1 MKRKLTMFLTLFFV
15 GLGVITAQTQVRGT
29 VVDETG
35 EPVIGAT
42 IQIKGTSQG
51 TVSDIDGNFTLSAPA
66 GGTLIVSYVGMQT
79 QEIPVS
85 ANVNAILI
93 ADSELLEDVVV
104 IGYGSARKISSTVGS
119 VVNVSSEEISDKP
132 IANPLDA
139 LQGKVPGL
147 QVFTSSGEPSQLSS
161 VRLHGVGSLGASST
175 PLYVLDGVPIQ
186 SGTLLGLNPQDFE
199 SVTVLKDASA
209 TSIYGARAANGVIY
223 ITTKRGKIGE
233 KATVSIKSQY
243 GRSRLANT
251 DYFEQMMNAQ
261 ELTDFW
267 VETGYRTKEQVN
279 ELLTQYPN
287 DTQWYKYYYKDSAP
301 TYQTDISISGGAGR
315 TNYYISGSYFYQDG
329 LAYRSDFDRYTL
341 RANIDS
347 RVNDWLRVGLNS
359 SVGYDQYQSNPYGT
373 NSTNRGLALLAQ
385 PFYSPYD
392 EDGEEYPDLIPGWNR
407 YNPKYLA
414 DKMPSPNET
423 ARLNTSGYVQINPVE
438 GLTLKTQMG
447 LEASDYTGTSMRY
460 PSYKGSLDYGEV
472 SESFQRRINKTVTNT
487 VEYKF
492 SPAQNHNLTT
502 LLGHEFVD
510 YDYESLY
517 AKSAGHNDD
526 RLMLLTNGTEGKV
539 TESSKNEY
547 AFLSYF
553 GRIEYDFAEKYFLD
567 LSLRNDASSRFG
579 RDNRSAMFWSSGA
592 MWHAKKEN
600 FLKDVNWLNSLTFK
614 LSVGTSGNAEI
625 GNYNSYALVGT
636 SEYDIYY
643 GTDTSNQYNGGP
655 GWSIDAP
662 GNSKLSWE
670 EQIKSTFGVS
680 FGLFDRIH
688 ADIEVYNRVTSSM
701 LMDVPYPYTT
711 GFAEITEN
719 VGKLQNRGVD
729 INLNVDVWKDRND
742 NYITP
747 YLNFSYNKDKV
758 LELFQGKDYWIIP
771 NTGVCYVVG
780 QPVSFFYPIFNRV
793 NPETGAPEWFAPGEN
808 IAINQE
814 DPNNVT
820 STFNEAALEQ
830 NTGISRYAPINGGF
844 GLSASYSGFY
854 LQADFS
860 FSLGKY
866 LIVNDAYFFENP
878 NQFAGFNQRKK
889 VADFWKQPGDVT
901 EFPAYNYM
909 FTQFDSRMIENA
921 SFTRLKNLTLGY
933 NVPEN
938 FIKKTNFFKQAKFFV
953 KGRNLLTFTKFEGP
967 DPEVDSNLTL
977 GVNPNTKQISA
988 GFELTF

>member
-1 MKRKLTMFLTLFFV
+1 
-15 GLGVITAQTQVRGT
+15 

-793 NPETGAPEWFAPGEN
+793 NPETGAPEWFVPGEN

>member
-1 MKRKLTMFLTLFFV
+1 
-15 GLGVITAQTQVRGT
+15 
-29 VVDETG
+29 
-35 EPVIGAT
+35 
-42 IQIKGTSQG
+42 
-51 TVSDIDGNFTLSAPA
+51 
-66 GGTLIVSYVGMQT
+66 
-79 QEIPVS
+79 VS

-793 NPETGAPEWFAPGEN
+793 NPETGAPEWFVPGEN

-953 KGRNLLTFTKFEGP
+953 TSRNLLTFTKFEGP

>member
-793 NPETGAPEWFAPGEN
+793 NPETGAPEWFVPGEN

-953 KGRNLLTFTKFEGP
+953 TGRNLLTFTKFEGP

>member
-793 NPETGAPEWFAPGEN
+793 NPETGAPEWFVPGEN

>member
-487 VEYKF
+487 AEYKF

-793 NPETGAPEWFAPGEN
+793 NPETGAPEWFVPGEN

-953 KGRNLLTFTKFEGP
+953 TGRNLLTFTKFEGP

>member
-392 EDGEEYPDLIPGWNR
+392 EDGEEYPYLIPGWNR

-793 NPETGAPEWFAPGEN
+793 NPETGAPEWFVPGEN

-953 KGRNLLTFTKFEGP
+953 TGRNLLTFTKFEGP

>member
-793 NPETGAPEWFAPGEN
+793 NPETGAPEWFVPGEN

-953 KGRNLLTFTKFEGP
+953 TSRNLLTFTKFEGP

>member
-1 MKRKLTMFLTLFFV
+1 MKRKLIMFFSLFFA
-15 GLGVITAQTQVRGT
+15 GIGILIAQTQVRGT
-29 VVDETG
+29 VVDESG
-35 EPVIGAT
+35 DPVIGAT
-42 IQIKGTSQG
+42 IQVKGTSQG

-793 NPETGAPEWFAPGEN
+793 NPETGAPEWFVPGEN

>member
-1 MKRKLTMFLTLFFV
+1 MKRKLIMFFSLFFA
-15 GLGVITAQTQVRGT
+15 GIGILIAQTQVRGT
-29 VVDETG
+29 VVDESG
-35 EPVIGAT
+35 DPVIGAT
-42 IQIKGTSQG
+42 IQVKGTSQG

-643 GTDTSNQYNGGP
+643 GTDTSIQYNGGP

-793 NPETGAPEWFAPGEN
+793 NPETGAPEWFVPGEN

-953 KGRNLLTFTKFEGP
+953 TGRNLLTFTKFEGP